1 MPRHARWGRGR
12 EGKACPRRI
21 YRFVEPCLLLL
32 LHHGPAHGYEL
43 AERLGALGLGEP
55 PEEGQGLPS
64 PVDSSMVYRALRA
77 MEEQGL
83 VVSAWDTTASSGP
96 PRRVY
101 RLTPLGD
108 QFLASWVADLRETV
122 RLLEAFLGEYEEH
135 MKQDQEAPSP

>member
-12 EGKACPRRI
+12 EGEACPRRI

-32 LHHGPAHGYEL
+32 LHHGPAHGYDL
-43 AERLGALGLGEP
+43 VERLGTLGLAEP
-55 PEEGQGLPS
+55 SEGDQGRQT
-64 PVDSSMVYRALRA
+64 PVDSSMVYRALRS

-83 VVSAWDTTASSGP
+83 VTSFWDTTASSGP

-108 QFLASWVADLRETV
+108 QVLASWVADLRETV
-122 RLLEAFLGEYEEH
+122 RLLEGFLREYEEH
-135 MKQDQEAPSP
+135 MRQEQEAYSP

>member
-12 EGKACPRRI
+12 EGRACPRRI

-43 AERLGALGLGEP
+43 ADRLGALGL
-55 PEEGQGLPS
+55 EGSDEAGS
-64 PVDSSMVYRALRA
+64 CAPVDSSVVYRTLRA
-77 MEEQGL
+77 MERQGL
-83 VVSAWDTTASSGP
+83 VTSEWDTTATSGP

-108 QFLASWVADLRETV
+108 QVLASWVADLRETV
-122 RLLEAFLGEYEEH
+122 RLLQAFLREYEEH
-135 MKQDQEAPSP
+135 MQQEQEAHHW

>member
-1 MPRHARWGRGR
+1 MPRHGRWGRGR
-12 EGKACPRRI
+12 EGEACPRRI

-43 AERLGALGLGEP
+43 AERLGALGLGPSEAT
-55 PEEGQGLPS
+55 QGPCA

-83 VVSAWDTTASSGP
+83 VTSAWDTTASSGP

-108 QFLASWVADLRETV
+108 QVLASWVADLRETV
-122 RLLEAFLGEYEEH
+122 RLLQAFLQEYEEH
-135 MKQDQEAPSP
+135 MQQEQEAHHL